1 MKTKTI
7 KYGLGLLALF
17 TPFLTANAQPTTA
30 QGVIDVFASI
40 VGYVSV
46 AFWIAATAAILYAG
60 FLYLTAGGD
69 AEKVKKASKMLWY
82 AVIAIAVG
90 LMADTMPTLVQNIL
104 GGGGT

>member
-1 MKTKTI
+1 MKTKTMR
-7 KYGLGLLALF
+7 YGLGLLVLF
-17 TPFLTANAQPTTA
+17 APFIVNAQPTTA

-40 VGYVSV
+40 VGYVSA
-46 AFWIAATAAILYAG
+46 AFWIAATAAVLYSG

-90 LMADTMPTLVQNIL
+90 LMAGTMPTLVKNIL
-104 GGGGT
+104 SGK